1 MIPAFT
7 PEFALIERHFTRP
20 PRRGVLGV
28 GDDCA
33 LVDITPGKQLAITT
47 DTLVAGVHFF
57 EDTDAELLGH
67 KALAVNLSD
76 LAAMGA
82 TPRFFT
88 LAITVPEISD
98 VWLAA
103 FAMGLFGLAEQFVV
117 TLIGGDTSRGPLSI
131 TITALGQVAP
141 GRALQRDFAKPGDD
155 IWVSGSL
162 GGAALALRHLRNEIN
177 LKDNVLARAMA
188 RLLMPEPRIALGMRL
203 ANIAH
208 TNVAAID
215 ISDGL
220 IADLGHICERSGH
233 GAEILWPQIPCHA
246 ALLSVGPSMRMP
258 CALVGGDD
266 YELCFTAPVSAR
278 ATRPATAWPTSNGC
292 AHTLTVM
299 ARASS
304 SPTTPS
310 CATTNS
316 KPRARWRGTSTTP
329 VQTH

>member
-1 MIPAFT
+1 MIPARS

-33 LVDITPGKQLAITT
+33 LVDITPGKQLAVTT

-88 LAITVPEISD
+88 LAITIPEISD

-103 FAMGLFGLAEQFVV
+103 FAKGMFGLAEQFDV
-117 TLIGGDTSRGPLSI
+117 TLIGGDTTRGPLSI
-131 TITALGQVAP
+131 TITAMGQVAP

-162 GGAALALRHLRNEIN
+162 GGAALALRHLRDEIN
-177 LKDNVLARAMA
+177 LQANVLARAMA

-203 ANIAH
+203 ANIAR
-208 TNVAAID
+208 TSIAAID

-220 IADLGHICERSGH
+220 IADLGHICERAGL
-233 GAEILWPQIPCHA
+233 GAEIHWPQIPCHA
-246 ALLSVGPSMRMP
+246 ALLSVGPAMRLP
-258 CALVGGDD
+258 CALAGGDD

-278 ATRPATAWPTSNGC
+278 ATIISIGEDMALALTRIGTMKSGEAAVVVLDENGL
-292 AHTLTVM
+292 ALSAVQIG
-299 ARASS
+299 ASS
-304 SPTTPS
+304 FDHFAEP
-310 CATTNS
+310 A
-316 KPRARWRGTSTTP
+316 
-329 VQTH
+329 